1 MQMMRRL
8 YLLPLMLLAAI
19 PAYAGS
25 AGVSSVSAVGMT
37 VSDMDRSI
45 KFYSGL
51 TFRKVSD
58 IEVFGDE
65 YEDLVGVF
73 GVRMHIVRMQ
83 LGAESIELTEY
94 LTPRGRPVP
103 TDSRSNDLWFQHI
116 AIVVSNM
123 SQAFEK
129 LRALKVQFVSTAP
142 QRLPDWNNAAAGI
155 EAFYFR
161 DPDEHN
167 LEVIYFPPGKGDPRW
182 QAQTD
187 KLFLGIDHTAIAV
200 SDTETSL
207 RFYRDLLGF
216 SKTGESENYGAE
228 QEHLNLVRDA
238 HLRITG
244 MRAGTGPGV
253 EFLEYLAPRDGR
265 RRPDDSKPNDIF
277 YWNTVLVTSDLER
290 LVSELRAE
298 HTHFLS
304 AKVVVLS
311 RGEKD
316 SGKAVLI
323 ADPDG
328 HGVLLTETAGAN

>member
-8 YLLPLMLLAAI
+8 YLLQLMLLAAI

-58 IEVFGDE
+58 
-65 YEDLVGVF
+65 
-73 GVRMHIVRMQ
+73 
-83 LGAESIELTEY
+83 
-94 LTPRGRPVP
+94 
-103 TDSRSNDLWFQHI
+103 
-116 AIVVSNM
+116 
-123 SQAFEK
+123 
-129 LRALKVQFVSTAP
+129 
-142 QRLPDWNNAAAGI
+142 
-155 EAFYFR
+155 
-161 DPDEHN
+161 
-167 LEVIYFPPGKGDPRW
+167 
-182 QAQTD
+182 
-187 KLFLGIDHTAIAV
+187 
-200 SDTETSL
+200 
-207 RFYRDLLGF
+207 
-216 SKTGESENYGAE
+216 
-228 QEHLNLVRDA
+228 
-238 HLRITG
+238 TG

-265 RRPDDSKPNDIF
+265 RRPDDSKPNDIL
-277 YWNTVLVTSDLER
+277 YWNTVLVTSDVEC

-311 RGEKD
+311 KGKKD
-316 SGKAVLI
+316 SGKAVLV

-328 HGVLLTETAGAN
+328 HGVLLIETAGAS